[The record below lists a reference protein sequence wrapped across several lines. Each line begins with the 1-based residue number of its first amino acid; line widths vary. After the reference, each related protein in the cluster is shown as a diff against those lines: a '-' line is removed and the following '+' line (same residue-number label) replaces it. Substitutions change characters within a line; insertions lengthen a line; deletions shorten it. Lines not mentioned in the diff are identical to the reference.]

1 MALTLT
7 VCGQGANNIRLN
19 EVMTNNQTSI
29 QDEYGCCTPWVEIV
43 NTSYSTYDIRGMY
56 ITTDR
61 TTLDKTMSVPE
72 RMKHMSI
79 IPDNDS
85 RTTLSA
91 RQHVLF
97 RLNSSP
103 SKGAMHLNA
112 KVDSLSPTWIA
123 IFDGNAIDLIDS
135 VTVPLLTANAS
146 YARKSDGSS
155 KWVVRTGD
163 AVTPGIDNFIQ
174 IEEPKLERLK
184 RDDPHGLGITALC
197 MGIVFLSLALLYA
210 FFLIFGWT
218 ADRRS
223 KLANVQPIKPVVQ
236 TAKKIEKVRQVTTN
250 ILQDGFETRGR
261 DKEIYI
267 AVISLALRQYA
278 NDIHDVESG
287 IISIKPHH
295 TEWSAHNTMINHNI

>member
-1 MALTLT
+1 MKRKAL
-7 VCGQGANNIRLN
+7 
-19 EVMTNNQTSI
+19 
-29 QDEYGCCTPWVEIV
+29 
-43 NTSYSTYDIRGMY
+43 
-56 ITTDR
+56 
-61 TTLDKTMSVPE
+61 
-72 RMKHMSI
+72 
-79 IPDNDS
+79 
-85 RTTLSA
+85 
-91 RQHVLF
+91 
-97 RLNSSP
+97 
-103 SKGAMHLNA
+103 
-112 KVDSLSPTWIA
+112 
-123 IFDGNAIDLIDS
+123 
-135 VTVPLLTANAS
+135 PLLLSMLCLISHSMDSMASTATQ
-146 YARKSDGSS
+146 RSD
-155 KWVVRTGD
+155 
-163 AVTPGIDNFIQ
+163 Q
-174 IEEPKLERLK
+174 LKL
-184 RDDPHGLGITALC
+184 DDPHGFGISIMC
-197 MGIVFLSLALLYA
+197 MGIVFMCLALLYV